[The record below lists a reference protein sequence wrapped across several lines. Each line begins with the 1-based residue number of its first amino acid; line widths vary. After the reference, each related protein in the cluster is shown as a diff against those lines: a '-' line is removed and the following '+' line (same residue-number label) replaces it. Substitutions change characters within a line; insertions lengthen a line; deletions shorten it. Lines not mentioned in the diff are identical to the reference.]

1 MKSKLRI
8 TLVLVLMITLISAFS
23 LLYWA
28 DEVETVSPAPNPGAS
43 PIEIPNV
50 ELKIGGNTGLTSTV
64 QIIIV
69 LTVLAMAPSILLMM
83 TSFTRILIIFSF
95 IRRALSLQTTPPNQV
110 LIGLSLFLTF
120 YLMAPTFTT
129 VYKEAYLPLS
139 ENKITQE
146 EAFTK
151 AVEPFRDFMLKQ
163 VRTADLG
170 LFVKISGEKVEKP
183 EEVSTFALIP
193 AFIISELKTAFI
205 VGFLL
210 FIPFIIIDMVVAS
223 TLMALGMM
231 MLPPVMISLPFKL
244 LLFIMVDGWN
254 LLTAAIIQGFRL

>member
-1 MKSKLRI
+1 MRTKLKIVLVILCLI
-8 TLVLVLMITLISAFS
+8 TLFSAFS
-23 LLYWA
+23 LLYA
-28 DEVETVSPAPNPGAS
+28 TENTEAVRRNSNPN

-50 ELKIGGNTGLTSTV
+50 ELKIGGEKGLTSTV

-69 LTVLAMAPSILLMM
+69 LTILAMAPSILLMM

-120 YLMAPTFTT
+120 YLMAPTFGE
-129 VYKEAYLPLS
+129 VYSKAYVPLTQN
-139 ENKITQE
+139 EITQE
-146 EAFTK
+146 EAFTR
-151 AVEPFRDFMLKQ
+151 AIEPFRDFMLKQ

-170 LFVKISGEKVEKP
+170 LFVKITGEKVEKP

-254 LLTAAIIQGFRL
+254 LLTAAIIQGFRP